1 MKQHITSLIFD
12 SLLALMLFMGLTNP
26 QSVAVNFVA
35 VWALFGCLVCIAASL
50 AGVVA
55 YEHWQGNRQKG
66 SPLNDALMKVFRFVF
81 CLKPSPL
88 RRFWSLLIFAGVF
101 ACLVGAGWVFT
112 ALLYLICVLV
122 LKAVRSAYRQR
133 IEGEGVCPDSL

>member
-12 SLLALMLFMGLTNP
+12 FLLALMLFMGLTNP

-35 VWALFGCLVCIAASL
+35 VWALFGCLLCIAASL

-55 YEHWQGNRQKG
+55 YEHWQGNRQKNI
-66 SPLNDALMKVFRFVF
+66 PLNDALMRVFRLVF
-81 CLKPSPL
+81 CRKPSPL

-101 ACLVGAGWVFT
+101 SCLVGAGWVFT

-122 LKAVRSAYRQR
+122 LNAVRTAYRQR
-133 IEGEGVCPDSL
+133 IEGEGMCPDSL

>member
-12 SLLALMLFMGLTNP
+12 FLLVLMLFMGLTNP

-50 AGVVA
+50 AGVAA
-55 YEHWQGNRQKG
+55 YEHWQGNRQKNI
-66 SPLNDALMKVFRFVF
+66 PLNDALMRVFRLVF
-81 CLKPSPL
+81 CRKPSPL

-101 ACLVGAGWVFT
+101 ACLVGAGWGLT

>member
-12 SLLALMLFMGLTNP
+12 FLLALMLVIGLANP

-50 AGVVA
+50 AGVAA
-55 YEHWQGNRQKG
+55 YGHWQGNRQK
-66 SPLNDALMKVFRFVF
+66 SIPLNDAAMRVFRLVF
-81 CLKPSPL
+81 CRKPSPL

-112 ALLYLICVLV
+112 ALLYLICVL
-122 LKAVRSAYRQR
+122 LFKAVCSAYRKR
-133 IEGEGVCPDSL
+133 IEGEGMCPDSL

>member
-12 SLLALMLFMGLTNP
+12 FLLALMLFMGLTNP

-50 AGVVA
+50 AGVAA
-55 YEHWQGNRQKG
+55 YEHWQGNRQKNI
-66 SPLNDALMKVFRFVF
+66 PLNDALMRVFRLVF
-81 CLKPSPL
+81 CRKLSPL

-101 ACLVGAGWVFT
+101 ACLVGAGWVLT
-112 ALLYLICVLV
+112 APLYLICVLV

>member
-12 SLLALMLFMGLTNP
+12 FLLTLMLFMGLTNP

-50 AGVVA
+50 AGVA
-55 YEHWQGNRQKG
+55 TYEHWQGNRQKG
-66 SPLNDALMKVFRFVF
+66 IPLNDAVMKIFLFVF
-81 CLKPSPL
+81 CRKPSPL

-101 ACLVGAGWVFT
+101 SCLVGAGWVFT

-122 LKAVRSAYRQR
+122 LNVVRTAYRQR
-133 IEGEGVCPDSL
+133 IEGEGMCPDSL

>member
-12 SLLALMLFMGLTNP
+12 FLLALMLLMGLTNP

-35 VWALFGCLVCIAASL
+35 VWVLFGCLVCL

-55 YEHWQGNRQKG
+55 YEHWQGNQQKG
-66 SPLNDALMKVFRFVF
+66 IQLNDAVMKIFRFVF
-81 CLKPSPL
+81 CRKPSPL
-88 RRFWSLLIFAGVF
+88 RRFWSLFIFAGVF
-101 ACLVGAGWVFT
+101 SCLVGAGWVFT

-122 LKAVRSAYRQR
+122 FNAVRTVYRQR
-133 IEGEGVCPDSL
+133 IEGEGMCPDSL

>member
-12 SLLALMLFMGLTNP
+12 FLLALMLVMGLANP

-35 VWALFGCLVCIAASL
+35 VWALFG
-50 AGVVA
+50 
-55 YEHWQGNRQKG
+55 
-66 SPLNDALMKVFRFVF
+66 
-81 CLKPSPL
+81 
-88 RRFWSLLIFAGVF
+88 
-101 ACLVGAGWVFT
+101 CLVGAGWVFT